1 MPKRVKIIYN
11 PKHSVAKNAKANGVN
26 EDAIRN
32 YIKSRGIDRNYERK
46 VNIVNSIRDY
56 LKKNPKA
63 TKEEVAKKTKHSP
76 KTIRKYWEIAKGK
89 GDVQAKIGK
98 TKKPKLTLRELNNF
112 YATHP
117 SATRD
122 ILREEAFGYEILEPF
137 CGSGSMAK
145 VIQSL
150 GHVVKA
156 YDIVDRGFGEIEDF
170 FNLNP
175 EKGRYDIISNPPYD
189 DRLNEIILKSI
200 SLCKKKVALL
210 LPFRYLSGQT
220 RYKEVYAKNP
230 PARVYVYIQ
239 RIAIA
244 KSADFEKYDA
254 GANMET
260 YAWFV
265 WEKGHK
271 GGTELKW
278 ISNDASPVFP
288 ERYFDEVKILGDV
301 VFHPNE
307 QQQYHLKKSIQF
319 HSKALPEN
327 QVMSNHYNC
336 IITFRGVEY
345 YGLEQLFHAL
355 QYADSPDIL
364 RRIFRSK
371 NATDAK
377 SCCKEMHHL
386 KDWDANEKQFRN
398 IALCHLF
405 KYLSYK
411 PYRDRVRETY
421 PIDLVECP
429 SSSDNFFA
437 CIQNLDDNIYYGC
450 NVSGRTT
457 MLVRNM
463 MKELEDAA
471 IDAETVKL
479 GRILTPYE
487 KEAIITKVCEEK
499 RFNMELDADTVKDSN
514 RILDFIEKE
523 GISKTREKHP
533 ATPEP
538 FHYDDNLC
546 LIADFDETLFDTS
559 ADAKYRKTDGAK
571 DWNKIYSCIPKYRL
585 YEGWKEVFAWLK
597 EHNIK
602 FGVISSAKSELIKKT
617 FEEFGIECDCII
629 GYRQLYEK
637 PNPVLVNFAIQKLH
651 VRPENIISVGDD
663 TTDERMSRGAGLRFL
678 GALWDSQHKAELEN
692 ACTTISNP
700 IEIID
705 YFKKLM
711 EGTF

>member
-1 MPKRVKIIYN
+1 MAKSKIIYN
-11 PKHSVAKNAKANGVN
+11 PKHTIKKNAKDNGVT
-26 EDAIRN
+26 EDAIWH
-32 YIKSRGIDRNYERK
+32 YIKANGIDRNYERK

-76 KTIRKYWEIAKGK
+76 KTVRKYWEIAKGK
-89 GDVQAKIGK
+89 GDVKAKIGRKK
-98 TKKPKLTLRELNNF
+98 TPKITLRELNNF

-122 ILREEAFGYEILEPF
+122 ILREERFAFEVLEPF

-145 VIQSL
+145 VIQAQ
-150 GHVVKA
+150 GYTVKA
-156 YDIVDRGFGEIEDF
+156 YDIVDRGFGEVEDF
-170 FNLNP
+170 FNLHP
-175 EKGRYDIISNPPYD
+175 EKGRYDVISNPPYD

-220 RYKEVYAKNP
+220 RHKEVYAKNP

-260 YAWFV
+260 YAWYV

-278 ISNDASPVFP
+278 ISNDTSPVFP

-301 VFHPNE
+301 IFHPNE

-336 IITFRGVEY
+336 IITFRGVEF
-345 YGLEQLFHAL
+345 YGLEQMYHAL

-364 RRIFRSK
+364 RRIFRCK
-371 NATDAK
+371 NAAEAK
-377 SCCKEMHHL
+377 SCCKDLYDMR
-386 KDWDANEKQFRN
+386 DWDAHEKQFRN

-421 PIDLVECP
+421 PLDLVECP
-429 SSSDNFFA
+429 NGSDDFFA
-437 CIQNLDDNIYYGC
+437 CIQNLDDNIYYGN

-471 IDAETVKL
+471 IDAETRKL
-479 GRILTPYE
+479 GRILTHEE
-487 KEAIITKVCEEK
+487 KEAIILTVCEEK
-499 RFNMELDADTVKDSN
+499 RFNMELDTDTVNDSN

-523 GISKTREKHP
+523 GVSKTRERHP
-533 ATPEP
+533 ETPEP
-538 FHYDDNLC
+538 FHYEDNLC

-559 ADAKYRKTDGAK
+559 ADAEYRRMGGAK

-585 YEGWKEVFAWLK
+585 YDGWREVFAWLK
-597 EHNIK
+597 ESNIK
-602 FGVISSAKSELIKKT
+602 FGVISGAKAELIERT
-617 FEEFGIECDCII
+617 FKEFEIECDCII
-629 GYRQLYEK
+629 GYRQFYEK
-637 PNPVLVNFAIQKLH
+637 PNPILVNFAIEKLH
-651 VRPENIISVGDD
+651 VRPENIISVGNS
-663 TTDERMSRGAGLRFL
+663 TTDDRMSRGAGVRFL
-678 GALWDSQHKAELEN
+678 GAVWDSVYKEELQKT
-692 ACTTISNP
+692 CTIISNP

-705 YFKKLM
+705 YFKKLKD
-711 EGTF
+711 GTF